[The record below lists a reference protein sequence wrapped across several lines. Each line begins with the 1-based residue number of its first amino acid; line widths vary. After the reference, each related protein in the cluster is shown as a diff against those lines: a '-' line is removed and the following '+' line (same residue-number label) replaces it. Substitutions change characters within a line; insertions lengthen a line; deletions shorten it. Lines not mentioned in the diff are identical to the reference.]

1 MPNFINRYDHI
12 AVDYSKKRSKPW
24 KFFLDFLDII
34 SDINTPEDQ
43 IIKGIC
49 CDLGCGTGRHQ
60 KILTE
65 KADLY
70 IGADLSIKMLEIAKS
85 NVDNKINQQWI
96 QCDIEN
102 IPFRPNSISTI
113 VSIAVIHH
121 ILSKKRRRKVINK
134 ICEIIQQK
142 GFILVSVWGATKG
155 KNSFAIKKAK
165 FRARIRIKEHTFKF
179 WKGRYLKLNKNDILL
194 PWSVISKENKRIEVP
209 RVYHLFNFSELQEF
223 QTPENLNTVLIRS
236 FGNEKTGNNYFLLLK
251 KL

>member
-24 KFFLDFLDII
+24 KLFLDFLDII

-43 IIKGIC
+43 LIKGIC

-85 NVDNKINQQWI
+85 NADNKINQQWI

-102 IPFRPNSISTI
+102 IPFRPNSISTV

-121 ILSKKRRRKVINK
+121 ILRRRRRRKVIKK
-134 ICEIIQQK
+134 ISEITQREGLI
-142 GFILVSVWGATKG
+142 IVSVWGATQG
-155 KNSFAIKKAK
+155 KNSFIAKKATFHSRMLGK
-165 FRARIRIKEHTFKF
+165 KHLIKSL
-179 WKGRYLKLNKNDILL
+179 KGKYVKLKRNDIIL
-194 PWSVISKENKRIEVP
+194 PWTVISRENKRIEVP

-223 QTPENLNTVLIRS
+223 QTENLNTILIRS
-236 FGNEKTGNNYFLLLK
+236 LGNEKTGNNYFLLLK
-251 KL
+251 RL